1 MALHIFDCRVV
12 TRLIYSYNEKR
23 PKADSWDN
31 SPVSWQFCAIFA
43 RNSFS
48 AWPVSNSAVF
58 LFGSICYLLSVG
70 AIDSSGPA
78 KKSFRTE
85 NFPGDGLIKPDY
97 HCFATDSINILEY
110 RERFFA
116 TRTSGYYRI
125 FLSGMYN

>member
-1 MALHIFDCRVV
+1 MEAGIGTPSFDCRVV

-78 KKSFRTE
+78 KKKLPNRKF
-85 NFPGDGLIKPDY
+85 
-97 HCFATDSINILEY
+97 
-110 RERFFA
+110 
-116 TRTSGYYRI
+116 SGRWAY
-125 FLSGMYN
+125 